1 MATEHPDATVKTLW
15 HGQVQLPQEVALGTV
30 RRRAET
36 IAAAARRR
44 TLVLWVSIVNN
55 VAICAWI
62 VWAVPHAWPYVA
74 VFFLAVSVA
83 QIQGLVRSAH
93 IPAPADAGLMTS
105 VAFLRAFLERER
117 TFAARAWLWFLVPA
131 GIGELSLFAG
141 MWTTGGPGL
150 RAGVPLAAT
159 VVAIFGF
166 VFVRARQRARR
177 LRFELDDLTA

>member
-1 MATEHPDATVKTLW
+1 MATEHPDAEVKTLW
-15 HGQVQLPQEVALGTV
+15 RGQDRPAPEVTLSTV

-36 IAAAARRR
+36 IAATGRRR

-62 VWAVPHAWPYVA
+62 AWALPQAWPFVA
-74 VFFLAVSVA
+74 VFFLAVAVA

-117 TFAARAWLWFLVPA
+117 TLMARAWLWFLVPA

-150 RAGVPLAAT
+150 RAGVPLAAM

-166 VFVRARQRARR
+166 VFVRTRQRARR
-177 LRFELDDLTA
+177 LRLELDDLAA